1 MPWQAFGKMT
11 SHLSLD
17 FVRKICSFDSIIFV
31 FIVKTCN
38 CLTVRVLKCRLHYN
52 YFQAHRTLL
61 SDPRLVL
68 TTPG

>member
-11 SHLSLD
+11 SYLSLG

-38 CLTVRVLKCRLHYN
+38 CLTKKG
-52 YFQAHRTLL
+52 FEM
-61 SDPRLVL
+61 
-68 TTPG
+68 